1 MTDNLQK
8 EEENAGGDTASSA
21 DLASSEGGVKKKRRP
36 LATMANMKRR
46 YDAKR
51 DRSSESE
58 DDGETEEGPFA
69 TRKGKVR
76 RVSLPMVVTAED
88 GEIYAYIGAVN
99 RSIPKGCERV
109 TDGSLFIA
117 SKTPDYS
124 TCESKDRRALYAWR
138 DSLPKV
144 QLQLGAFS
152 HYRIREWEKEA
163 GLEDGWLEVRQLRL
177 NCHLSETVDNAA
189 RYCVFKGGM
198 LTLEFTKRAYA
209 EENEEYAHETVHG
222 TFSGGSFHPN
232 CKQCVEAVA
241 HHDSAAMVRRET
253 ARLGKDY
260 PIDLTGDR

>member
-1 MTDNLQK
+1 M
-8 EEENAGGDTASSA
+8 SA
-21 DLASSEGGVKKKRRP
+21 PSDLASSEGGVETKRRP
-36 LATMANMKRR
+36 LATMANRKRR

-58 DDGETEEGPFA
+58 DEDGETEGPPFA

-88 GEIYAYIGAVN
+88 GDIYAYIGAVN

-177 NCHLSETVDNAA
+177 NGHLSETVDNAA

-222 TFSGGSFHPN
+222 TFSGGYFHPN
-232 CKQCVEAVA
+232 CKQCVEADA
-241 HHDSAAMVRRET
+241 LHDSAEMVRRET
-253 ARLGKDY
+253 ARLGKDD
-260 PIDLTGDR
+260 PIDLTGDSDDGSDGC